1 MAPHQKLKN
10 GPAMAIPTS
19 SLHAGRRTL
28 KTWADQPV
36 AGTSLPHRALHTL
49 VRLILITITEFKRNT
64 LSLRAGA
71 MTYTVL
77 LSLVPI
83 LAMSTAVV
91 KGLGGGDELRKAA
104 YTYLETLENS
114 GDLIP
119 KGLFVREIPAAPAGG
134 ETEASLTEHL
144 RSAIDRLFDYVD
156 KTDFATLGTFGVIGI
171 LVSVLLLLSNIE
183 SAMNTIWK
191 VEDGRSPLRKIA
203 DYLTLLI
210 LLPLSINVAF
220 AASAF
225 LKNPTLASHIDE
237 LVPLALM
244 QTLLLKALPVIII
257 AISFYVM
264 YIFFPNT
271 RVRTRPA
278 VVGAVLAAILW
289 FGVQN
294 FYISLQVGVAKYNAI
309 YGSFATFPL
318 FLVWIYLG
326 WMFIL
331 AGAQVA
337 YAAQHLKDYRLLPLG
352 AAPSLKLAAAFDI
365 MDCLYGRFVD
375 RQATTA
381 DDLTE
386 LLSAYPPRLIGEVLA
401 VLEQAGLIHVSQR
414 DERLLPGSPRESY
427 DAGAVVRTLLGAA
440 EVPET
445 PGGEMSREAI
455 KAAANLPPGATPGG
469 ERKYEKILR

>member
-1 MAPHQKLKN
+1 MTTPTASLRAGKRSLK
-10 GPAMAIPTS
+10 I
-19 SLHAGRRTL
+19 
-28 KTWADQPV
+28 WADQPV
-36 AGTSLPHRALHTL
+36 ARPTLPYRALHTL
-49 VRLILITITEFKRNT
+49 IRLILITITEFNRNT

-104 YTYLETLENS
+104 YTYIETLENS

-119 KGLFVREIPAAPAGG
+119 KDLFIREVPAAPAGG
-134 ETEASLTEHL
+134 EPKASLTEHL
-144 RSAIDRLFDYVD
+144 RSAVDQLFDYVD
-156 KTDFATLGTFGVIGI
+156 KTDFAALGTFGVIGI

-191 VEDGRSPLRKIA
+191 VENGRSPLRKIA

-225 LKNPTLASHIDE
+225 LKNPTLASHIDV
-237 LVPLALM
+237 LVPFAWM
-244 QTLLLKALPVIII
+244 QTLLLKALPVVII

-278 VVGAVLAAILW
+278 VFGAVLAAILW

-294 FYISLQVGVAKYNAI
+294 FYISLQVGVANYNAI

-337 YAAQHLKDYRLLPLG
+337 YAAQHLKDYRLLPLT
-352 AAPSLKLAAAFDI
+352 AAPSLRLSAAFDI
-365 MDCLYGRFVD
+365 MDCLYGRFID

-381 DDLTE
+381 DDLIE

-401 VLEQAGLIHVSQR
+401 VLERAGLIHVSQR

-427 DAGAVVRTLLGAA
+427 DTGTVVRTILGAE

-445 PGGEMSREAI
+445 AGGKMSREAV
-455 KAAANLPPGATPGG
+455 KAAAEATLPPGATPRG
-469 ERKYEKILR
+469 